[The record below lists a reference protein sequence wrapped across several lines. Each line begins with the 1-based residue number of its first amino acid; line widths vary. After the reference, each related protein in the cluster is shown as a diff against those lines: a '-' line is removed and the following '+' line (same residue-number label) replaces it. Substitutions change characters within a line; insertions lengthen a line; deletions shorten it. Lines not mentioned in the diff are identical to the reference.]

1 LLKRKTLTSLL
12 LEYKFPVIAGLISLS
27 IVDLAQL
34 SIPLIIEKVIDL
46 LTQNSPS
53 LRSLHKYALYLL
65 GLALIMSIFRFL
77 WRYFLMGAS
86 RRIEFT
92 LRNEFFSYLQNLD
105 FDFFAKR
112 KTGDLMAHTVNDIES
127 IRMAC
132 GLGFI
137 IAYDGVFLLVF
148 ILFAL
153 LYVSPQL
160 TLYAFFPFLIL
171 SILIFKFGGIIEKRF
186 EKVQDS
192 FSELTEKARGI
203 LSGIKLVKAHVRERQ
218 EVENFRNTSNE
229 YLKKNLHLINIW
241 GVYEPLIALISG
253 ISIVIFLWVGGKSTI
268 TMGITLGDFAA
279 VFIYLTMLTWPMI
292 AMGWAYDI
300 IKRGNASLNRVNKI
314 LSIQPS
320 DSDPKD
326 AIEIDI
332 EGKIEFKNLAFSS
345 NGKNVL
351 SGVTLTVPKGTALGI
366 TGSTASGKTTLME
379 LLLRIR
385 EIPEGHIFLD
395 GLDLS
400 SLKRESLRK
409 GIVYVPQDATI
420 FSGSVSDNISFMNP
434 DLTEEDIR
442 RVSKIAGIY
451 EEIME
456 FPDGFNTRVG
466 ERGLSLSGGQR
477 QRIALA
483 RALLFEPR
491 VLILDDVLSSLDIK
505 TEIFVL
511 RNLRI
516 AMKGRTLIVISSR
529 VPSISN
535 FDKIAVFEKGKVVE
549 MGDHSELM
557 EKGGIYE
564 SLYRIQSIK

>member
-1 LLKRKTLTSLL
+1 M
-12 LEYKFPVIAGLISLS
+12 
-27 IVDLAQL
+27 DLAQL

-46 LTQNSPS
+46 LTGNSPS
-53 LRSLHKYALYLL
+53 LRNLHKYALYLL

-86 RRIEFT
+86 RRIEYT
-92 LRNEFFSYLQNLD
+92 LRNEFFSHLQSLD
-105 FDFFAKR
+105 FDFFTRR
-112 KTGDLMAHTVNDIES
+112 KAGDLMAHTVNDIES

-203 LSGIKLVKAHVRERQ
+203 ISGIKLVKAHVRERQ

-268 TMGITLGDFAA
+268 TMGITLGNFAA
-279 VFIYLTMLTWPMI
+279 VLIYLTMLTWPMI

-314 LSIQPS
+314 LSIQS
-320 DSDPKD
+320 SNSDPKD

-332 EGKIEFKNLAFSS
+332 EGKIEFKNLAFSY

-409 GIVYVPQDATI
+409 GIVYVPQDAAI

-434 DLTEEDIR
+434 DLSEEDIR

-477 QRIALA
+477 QRLALA

-516 AMKGRTLIVISSR
+516 VMKNRTLIVISSR

-549 MGDHSELM
+549 LGDHSELM
-557 EKGGIYE
+557 ERGGIYE
-564 SLYRIQSIK
+564 SLYRIQSIE

>member
-1 LLKRKTLTSLL
+1 MFKKKTLTSLL
-12 LEYKFPVIAGLISLS
+12 LGYKFSVIAGLISLS

-34 SIPLIIEKVIDL
+34 SIPLIVEKVIDL
-46 LTQNSPS
+46 VTQNTPS
-53 LRSLHKYALYLL
+53 LRNLHKYALYLL

-86 RRIEFT
+86 RRIEFR
-92 LRNEFFSYLQNLD
+92 LRNEFFSHLQNLD
-105 FDFFAKR
+105 FDFFTRR
-112 KTGDLMAHTVNDIES
+112 KTGDLMAHTVNDIET

-148 ILFAL
+148 ILVAL
-153 LYVSPQL
+153 LYVSSQL
-160 TLYAFFPFLIL
+160 ALYAFFPFLIL

-203 LSGIKLVKAHVRERQ
+203 ISGIKLVKAHVRERD
-218 EVENFRNTSNE
+218 EVENFRNSSNE

-279 VFIYLTMLTWPMI
+279 VLIYLTMLSWPMM

-300 IKRGNASLNRVNKI
+300 IKRGNASINRINNI
-314 LSIQPS
+314 LRIQPTYI
-320 DSDPKD
+320 DSRD
-326 AIEIDI
+326 ALEHEI
-332 EGKIEFKNLAFSS
+332 EGNIEFRDLTFSY

-351 SGVTLTVPKGTALGI
+351 RGVTLTVPKGTALGI
-366 TGSTASGKTTLME
+366 TGTTASGKTTLME

-385 EIPEGHIFLD
+385 EIPEGHIFID
-395 GLDLS
+395 GLDIAGV
-400 SLKRESLRK
+400 KRDSLRK
-409 GIVYVPQDATI
+409 GIVFVPQDANI

-434 DLTEEDIR
+434 NVTDDDIR
-442 RVSKIAGIY
+442 KVARLAGIY
-451 EEIME
+451 EEIVE
-456 FPDGFNTRVG
+456 FADGFNTRVG

-477 QRIALA
+477 QRLALA
-483 RALLFEPR
+483 RALLLEPR
-491 VLILDDVLSSLDIK
+491 VLILDDVLSSLDSK

-511 RNLRI
+511 KNLRTV
-516 AMKGRTLIVISSR
+516 MNDRTLIVISSR

-535 FDKIAVFEKGKVVE
+535 FDKIAVFEKGKLVE
-549 MGDHSELM
+549 MGDHFELM
-557 EKGGIYE
+557 EKMGIYE